1 MNDKKLL
8 GEDLVEREREKIK
21 QEVDSMVDRT
31 RFKRTDANKELA
43 YILHDSGERREFET
57 GAARDMEAGKGRFD
71 LLPACAIARLAR
83 HYEAG
88 ANKYEDRNWEKGI
101 PISVMMDSAL
111 RHIFKYMDGKIDEDH
126 LVAAAWN
133 IMGAMWLEEKMPNM
147 QDIPSRMTPLPPQ
160 EREEI

>member
-1 MNDKKLL
+1 M
-8 GEDLVEREREKIK
+8 VEYVLSGK
-21 QEVDSMVDRT
+21 
-31 RFKRTDANKELA
+31 
-43 YILHDSGERREFET
+43 LHDSGQRREFET

-111 RHIFKYMDGKIDEDH
+111 RHMFKYMDGQTDEDH

-133 IMGAMWLEEKMPNM
+133 IMGAVARGEDA
-147 QDIPSRMTPLPPQ
+147 QYAGYSSRMTPLPPQ
-160 EREEI
+160 EKEEI